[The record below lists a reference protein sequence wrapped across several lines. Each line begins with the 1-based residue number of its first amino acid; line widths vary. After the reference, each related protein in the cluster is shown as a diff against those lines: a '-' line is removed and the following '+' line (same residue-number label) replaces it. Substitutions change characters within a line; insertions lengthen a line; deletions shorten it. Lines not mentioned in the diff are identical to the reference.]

1 MNRLRHFIVLGAIN
15 GFLAVAFGA
24 FAAHALK
31 DHLSAGLGHPSHFPV
46 YRSKLGK
53 MISLHS
59 RFYGCVRDVGA
70 QPFDEQSEAYRNLEY
85 FLTYMS
91 NGLEVNGPGARK

>member
-1 MNRLRHFIVLGAIN
+1 
-15 GFLAVAFGA
+15 
-24 FAAHALK
+24 
-31 DHLSAGLGHPSHFPV
+31 
-46 YRSKLGK
+46 
-53 MISLHS
+53 
-59 RFYGCVRDVGA
+59 VGA